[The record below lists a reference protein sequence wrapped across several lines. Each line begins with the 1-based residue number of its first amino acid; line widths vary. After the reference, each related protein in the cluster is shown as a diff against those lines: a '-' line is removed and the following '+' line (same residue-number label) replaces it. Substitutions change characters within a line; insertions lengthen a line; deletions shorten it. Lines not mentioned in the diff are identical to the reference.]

1 MLSKL
6 NKKQFNDKWV
16 KWHNSFRNG
25 IIFGYIKGLT
35 KVFIV
40 YSIIHPRFIIGS
52 SKGNHFIQFKFK
64 KYSFWILKS
73 LTNKLKYPYLNSRI
87 VRNSEWKLNATLDPW
102 FSTASSASS
111 WESLDS
117 VDSMTQSWSTSIT
130 TLPETRSGPFPRIIP
145 PYRLSSSRRR
155 PSSGWGSPSS
165 RDT

>member
-6 NKKQFNDKWV
+6 NKKQFNDKWL

-64 KYSFWILKS
+64 NIAF
-73 LTNKLKYPYLNSRI
+73 
-87 VRNSEWKLNATLDPW
+87 E
-102 FSTASSASS
+102 F
-111 WESLDS
+111 
-117 VDSMTQSWSTSIT
+117 
-130 TLPETRSGPFPRIIP
+130 
-145 PYRLSSSRRR
+145 
-155 PSSGWGSPSS
+155 
-165 RDT
+165 